1 MFEVNNGLFK
11 GTAIAEM
18 ESLYIHIAN
27 KLECARRGS
36 KGFGSIREELRS
48 WDLWR
53 ATAAEFVATFLFV
66 FAGCASTS
74 VPNSDV
80 VKIAFCFGL
89 GIMAMVQMVGHISGG
104 HINPAVSIAMAI
116 VFNIS
121 PFRAF
126 FYIIAQCLGAI
137 AGAFFLKGVAWEGA
151 GLGVTRLNGGI
162 NAGQG
167 FAIEMFLTFILV
179 AVIFASTDGNRSH
192 FGNPAIVIGLTVTL
206 SHLAAIPFTGS
217 SINPARSLGSAAAAN
232 EWEDHWVYWVG
243 PIFGAC
249 VAALLYKYFFNPYR
263 NMPSMDETLQMV
275 TSEKGLT
282 VVESTDG
289 KKSEAAPR
297 VADNTESAS
306 L

>member
-1 MFEVNNGLFK
+1 MRKFLR
-11 GTAIAEM
+11 M

-27 KLECARRGS
+27 KLESARRGS

-48 WDLWR
+48 WDVWR

-74 VPNSDV
+74 TPNSDV
-80 VKIAFCFGL
+80 VKIALCFGL

-121 PFRAF
+121 PLRAF

-137 AGAFFLKGVAWEGA
+137 AGAFFLKGVTIEGG
-151 GLGVTRLNGGI
+151 GLGVTRLNGI

-167 FAIEMFLTFILV
+167 FAIELFLTFVLV
-179 AVIFASTDGNRSH
+179 AVIFASTDSNRSH
-192 FGNPAIVIGLTVTL
+192 FGNPAIVIGLTVAM
-206 SHLAAIPFTGS
+206 SHLAAVPLTGS

-232 EWEDHWVYWVG
+232 DWEDHWVYWVG
-243 PIFGAC
+243 PIVGGCA
-249 VAALLYKYFFNPYR
+249 AALLYKYFLNPYR
-263 NMPSMDETLQMV
+263 NMPTMDETLQMV

-282 VVESTDG
+282 VAESADG
-289 KKSEAAPR
+289 KKSEAAIR
-297 VADNTESAS
+297 AAENTESAS